1 MNVLP
6 TKKKWKLFVL
16 GNLAKQIAFLVSLV
30 LLIIFAVNCIFRLN
44 LFLKWLKNTEHP
56 ESYATKGLVSFK

>member
-16 GNLAKQIAFLVSLV
+16 GNLAKQIAFLVPVV
-30 LLIIFAVNCIFRLN
+30 LLIIFAVNCIFGLN
-44 LFLKWLKNTEHP
+44 FFLKWLKNTEHP